1 MVLNGIPA
9 APGIAIGTAFVL
21 REDAPGEPQ
30 HGNRIAGA
38 EEETARLD
46 KAIAEAERE
55 LAVLV
60 ARGKKD
66 GDAAGAGILNSHL
79 CILRDPEITDEAK
92 RRIAEENQTAEA
104 AITEAI
110 RETAEIFAEM
120 DDDPYLQER
129 ARDIEDVGRRILRK
143 LSGKAAP
150 DLSNL
155 PPDTIVVAQELKPSD
170 TATLDRK
177 HVIGFATDSGGA
189 TSHTA
194 ILAKAAGLVAVV
206 GSGSVSASVRD
217 GDIVIVD
224 GTIGLILINP
234 DRDTQE
240 SYRMKRDEYIARVE
254 RQKRLIGEPCVTRAG
269 KRVVLAA
276 NIGGPQDVDRA
287 LANGAEAIGLFRTE
301 FLFLDR
307 DTAPDE
313 EEQFAAYKA
322 VLERMGGKP
331 VIVRTLD
338 IGGDKEVPYLGLPRE
353 DNPFLGARALRLCF
367 MRPELFRTQVKAL
380 LRAAAFGNLEIMF
393 PMVQSV
399 GEIEKA
405 KAIMAECAEELAA
418 AGIDYG
424 KDIRVGIMIEIP
436 AAAIISGE
444 LARHCDF
451 FSIGTNDL
459 TQYTLAADRGNQSIA
474 GIYDPFHPAVLSL
487 IRTTIEAAH
496 ANGIPCGMCGEFAGN
511 PEAIPRLVDYG
522 LDEFSMSASLLP
534 AAREIIMTRECCG
547 RE

>member
-1 MVLNGIPA
+1 MVQNGIPA

-21 REDAPGEPQ
+21 RDDDPGERQ
-30 HGNRIAGA
+30 HGNRVAGA

-55 LAVLV
+55 LAELV
-60 ARGKKD
+60 AKGKSE
-66 GDAAGAGILNSHL
+66 GDAARAEILNSHL

-92 RRIAEENQTAEA
+92 RRIAKENQSAEA
-104 AITEAI
+104 AIAEAI

-224 GTIGLILINP
+224 GTIGLILVNP

-307 DTAPDE
+307 DAAPDE

-322 VLERMGGKP
+322 VLERMGGKS

-367 MRPELFRTQVKAL
+367 MRPELFRTQLKAL

-405 KAIMAECAEELAA
+405 KAIMAECAEELAV

-424 KDIRVGIMIEIP
+424 KNIRVGIMIEIP

-496 ANGIPCGMCGEFAGN
+496 ANGILCGMCGEFAGN

-534 AAREIIMTRECCG
+534 AAREIIMTRECRG